1 MTTLRAVMLSGCVL
15 VVSCLGYAQVS
26 YDSAT
31 LKVSILDPSGAAVPG
46 AAITVTN
53 PATGFLRTA
62 LSGEAGFYQMPALAP
77 GAYRVT
83 VEAAGF
89 SKAVADNVVLTV
101 GEPVSYNV
109 HLVLGPLDQE
119 VEVTDQPPLVDAE
132 QTQQANTVDQVL
144 IGNLPNIDRRIMDF
158 AYTLPGVASSTAPSI
173 QDPNIGT
180 GYLSSGFSIGGS
192 NGRNNLITIDGGEND
207 YGSGAPRV
215 PNVPLDSVQE
225 FQVNRSS
232 FAAEFGNTV
241 GTAISVVTRSGT
253 NRLHGTVS
261 SYFRDRTTDSVNYFN
276 RLINPGS
283 NLFEQS
289 VISGFTL
296 GGPVKHDKM
305 FFFTAYENQK
315 LDSATSQ
322 NYSGTGEFQPVSTQ
336 TNGYSG
342 GKCPEQ
348 PAQVTQLCYL
358 TQLAN
363 SGTPAAPLG
372 AGLLASSVLGA
383 PLADPVLNALVLPNQ
398 GTFDGIISTLAAVR
412 GTPGF
417 NTPRGRYNNWVSR
430 FDYHPSARDSVMA
443 RFSLMHE
450 TDSVAP
456 QPPTSTFD
464 LRTDYTV
471 TSAWT
476 HSFSP
481 RLVNVLRMQGVP
493 QDLATAGTP
502 YPDRSEI
509 DLLTANSIVLG
520 NPFSLP
526 YGANMKRFQFD
537 DNIVLFHKDHS
548 FKFGE
553 SYQPDHYNVSERV
566 WLGGQWSFADGAIPL
581 INLVPPSAQA
591 DLAAFNL
598 SQGYPAGGPPS
609 TNLTAVQ
616 SFLAG
621 TPLSLIQANPSS
633 NTQWKSWDHHLGAYA
648 QDTWKISPKVT
659 LNYGVRLDYDAAPA
673 PVPHSAYFSPRTGL
687 AWDPAGTG
695 KTVIR
700 AGGGLFVA
708 PVLFMV
714 PFYVN
719 ALGSSGKYINQGAL
733 SASLPSPPFPS
744 IFAAWAVAKSK
755 ATAADPNPALSPA
768 DLASISW
775 AINPPGPTAFG
786 SVFSTLDPNFKPQY
800 TIQGSTS
807 IARQIASNLS
817 IEAGYSYYRSVHIQ
831 QVAAGN
837 YQEAPC
843 NIVNPAQFTAA
854 IDPFVGP
861 CYVPQPGTTAGVPN
875 SLVFVNN
882 VWSPVGSSVYHG
894 LTASLNQRLSRGLQ
908 FSANYTFSRAEDNT
922 SDFSNLSVPFRPDQL
937 RKDWSVSDFNVTHNF
952 VANAVYMPPFQLRAL
967 ADISISPIV
976 ALRSGIPFTLLAPGL
991 GGLSGNGT
999 IGHTSEARPW
1009 NEPRNEGRGDS
1020 FRSVDLRIAKTLYF
1034 DREKKQKLE
1043 LIAQF
1048 QNLFNRTN
1056 FAAVNNIVP
1065 ADPNFTLPNG
1075 GNLVNGP
1082 YDARGFSPTSISQL
1096 SQPLAFASA
1105 YPARYISFGMRLG
1118 F

>member
-1 MTTLRAVMLSGCVL
+1 MTIHRAAMLSGIVL
-15 VVSCLGYAQVS
+15 FVSVLSYAQVS
-26 YDSAT
+26 YDSAV
-31 LKVSILDPSGAAVPG
+31 LKGSILDPNGAVVPG
-46 AAITVTN
+46 AAVTVTN
-53 PATGFLRTA
+53 TSTGLVRTA
-62 LSGEAGFYQMPALAP
+62 LSEEAGYYQVPALAP
-77 GAYRVT
+77 GTYRVT
-83 VEAAGF
+83 VQAAGF
-89 SKAVADNVVLTV
+89 SRAVADNVVLTV

-109 HLVLGPLDQE
+109 HLVLGVLDQE
-119 VEVTDQPPLVDAE
+119 VEVRDQAPLIEVE
-132 QTQQANTVDQVL
+132 QTQQANTVNQLQVE
-144 IGNLPNIDRRIMDF
+144 NLPNIDRRFTDLI
-158 AYTLPGVASSTAPSI
+158 YTVPGVASSNTPSI
-173 QDPNIGT
+173 QDPSVGT
-180 GYLSSGFSIGGS
+180 GYLASGFSIGGS

-215 PNVPLDSVQE
+215 RNVPLDSVQE

-241 GTAISVVTRSGT
+241 GTAINVVTRSGT
-253 NRLHGTVS
+253 NTLHGSVY
-261 SYFRDRTTDSVNYFN
+261 SYFHNRNTDSVNYFN

-289 VISGFTL
+289 AISGFTL
-296 GGPVKHDKM
+296 GGPIRHDKL

-322 NYSGTGEFQPVSTQ
+322 NYSGTAEFQSVSAQ

-342 GKCPEQ
+342 GKCPGQ
-348 PAQVTQLCYL
+348 PAQVSQLCYL

-363 SGTPAAPLG
+363 SGTAAAPLG
-372 AGLLASSVLGA
+372 ATLLASPVLGA
-383 PLADPVLNALVLPNQ
+383 PLADPILSALVLPNQ

-430 FDYHPSARDSVMA
+430 VDYQPSVRDSIMA

-450 TDSVAP
+450 TDSVVP

-481 RLVNVLRMQGVP
+481 KFVNVLRVQAVP

-502 YPDRSEI
+502 YPERAEI

-526 YGANMKRFQFD
+526 YGANVKRFQFD
-537 DNIVLFHKDHS
+537 DNAVLLRKAHS
-548 FKFGE
+548 FKFGG
-553 SYQPDHYNVSERV
+553 SYQPDHYNVSENV
-566 WLGGQWSFADGAIPL
+566 WFGGQWSFADGAIPL
-581 INLVPPSAQA
+581 IALLPQA
-591 DLAAFNL
+591 VQANLAAFNL
-598 SQGYPAGGPPS
+598 SQGYPAGGPSS

-621 TPLSLIQANPSS
+621 TPLSLIQASPSS
-633 NTQWKSWDHHLGAYA
+633 NTQWKGWDHHLGVYA
-648 QDTWKISPKVT
+648 QDTWKISPKLT
-659 LNYGVRLDYDAAPA
+659 FNYGARLDYDAAPA
-673 PVPHSAYFSPRTGL
+673 PVPHSVYVSPRAGL

-695 KTVIR
+695 KTVVR

-719 ALGSSGKYINQGAL
+719 TLGTSGKYINQGAL

-744 IFAAWAVAKSK
+744 IFAAWAVARSK
-755 ATAADPNPALSPA
+755 ATGPDPNPALSPA
-768 DLASISW
+768 DLASIGW

-786 SVFSTLDPNFKPQY
+786 SVFSTLDPGFKPQY
-800 TIQGSTS
+800 TVQASTS
-807 IARQIASNLS
+807 IAREIAPNLS
-817 IEAGYSYYRSVHIQ
+817 IELGYSYYRSVHIQ
-831 QVAAGN
+831 QVTAGN

-843 NIVNPAQFTAA
+843 NFVNPAQFTAV

-861 CYVPQPGTTAGVPN
+861 CYGPQPGTTAGVPN
-875 SLVFVNN
+875 SLVFVND
-882 VWSPVGSSVYHG
+882 VWSPVGSGVYHG
-894 LTASLNQRLSRGLQ
+894 LTSSLSKRFSHGLQ
-908 FSANYTFSRAEDNT
+908 FNANYTLSRAEDNT

-937 RKDWSVSDFNVTHNF
+937 RRDWSVSDFNVTHNF
-952 VANAVYMPPFQLRAL
+952 VANAVYMTPSQSKVL
-967 ADISISPIV
+967 AGISISPIV
-976 ALRSGIPFTLLAPGL
+976 VLRSGVPFTLLAPGL

-1020 FRSVDLRIAKTLYF
+1020 YKTVDLRVAKSLYF
-1034 DREKKQKLE
+1034 NGERGRKLE

-1048 QNLFNRTN
+1048 QNLLNRTN

-1075 GNLVNGP
+1075 GNLLNGP
-1082 YDARGFSPTSISQL
+1082 YTATGFAPTSISQL

-1105 YPARYISFGMRLG
+1105 YPARYISFALRLG